1 MCQSYNFVCYDAQ
14 IYRELEE
21 TSKARV
27 VYHSASVQGPLHG
40 VPVNALYQPLGV
52 LDQKRLLA
60 RKSNTTYC
68 YDFPLV
74 NTINGHLDI

>member
-1 MCQSYNFVCYDAQ
+1 MTEGYTYNFVYYDIQ
-14 IYRELEE
+14 IYREMEDAG
-21 TSKARV
+21 KAGV
-27 VYHSASVQGPLHG
+27 VYNSASVQGPLHG

-74 NTINGHLDI
+74 NTINLT